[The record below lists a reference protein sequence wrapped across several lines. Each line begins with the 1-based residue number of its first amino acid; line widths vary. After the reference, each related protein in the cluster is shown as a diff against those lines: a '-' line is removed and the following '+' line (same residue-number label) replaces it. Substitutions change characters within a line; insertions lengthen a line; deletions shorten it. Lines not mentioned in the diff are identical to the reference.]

1 MIKNKCSLSR
11 PSFHFRCVLA
21 PLVGA
26 EFLLEEPHRSGLHA
40 GTLLSTGGHGERRLW
55 QSRRRRQ
62 PQHRRWRD
70 RHVPAAGRQR
80 EEAASHSLPLSPG
93 SKDIPTVSTDSFVC
107 LFKCTCFFVMGM
119 KHLCKRFLLSVSTLA
134 CEGQS
139 FSTSI
144 RYPEIGLVI
153 WFRLMA
159 TFVSPSDG

>member
-1 MIKNKCSLSR
+1 MENDGFDNRGAGANLNTDDDVTVT
-11 PSFHFRCVLA
+11 FL
-21 PLVGA
+21 PLVDS
-26 EFLLEEPHRSGLHA
+26 ERKLLHIHFLSAQEVRTS
-40 GTLLSTGGHGERRLW
+40 
-55 QSRRRRQ
+55 
-62 PQHRRWRD
+62 
-70 RHVPAAGRQR
+70 
-80 EEAASHSLPLSPG
+80 
-93 SKDIPTVSTDSFVC
+93 PTVSTDSFVC

-119 KHLCKRFLLSVSTLA
+119 KHLCKRFLLSVSMLA